1 MRFSIE
7 EIVEIRDHKESWERT
22 ESVIKIWKRKTKE
35 KLWYNPAMIKSAYD
49 DDLSWILPSKVAKI
63 TYRKVSYLK

>member
-7 EIVEIRDHKESWERT
+7 EIVETRDHKESWERT
-22 ESVIKIWKRKTKE
+22 ESVVKIWKRKTKE
-35 KLWYNPAMIKSAYD
+35 KLWYNHAMIKNAYD

-63 TYRKVSYLK
+63 TYRKVSNLK